1 MRVFFNGLIFT
12 EKYCLPEEHQNK
24 ATFTYTNHTIKMKK
38 LKQLKKWFYKIL
50 AKVTPGKTSTRGAA
64 IALLVVSAI
73 LFTIAAITSV
83 TKSKDPW
90 FLLFFAVFVIIIV
103 LSAYFFLWILK
114 KYNRMPKILKL
125 ALLIAIPLLFVALAF
140 EGIYVFFA
148 FCIISLIGGVI
159 ALFTTNVF
167 SSLSKVKKGIALLCL
182 LVGIIGLISVI
193 NGLLPR
199 GFDIKPVL
207 NAAALH
213 KSTVQKIEAPSPAAR
228 GDYTVKKITYG
239 SGKDKHR
246 PEFGEDVTL
255 TTNAVNGVSFLDN
268 WEGLSGWYREH
279 FWGFDD
285 KELPLNGYVWYPE
298 GEGPFPLALIV
309 HGNHLMSDFSD
320 VGYEY
325 LGELLASRGIITVSV
340 DQNFL
345 NGSWADITGG
355 LDEENDARG
364 WMLLEHL
371 RVWHEWNK
379 TEDHPFYQKI
389 DTTSVA
395 LMGHSRGG
403 EAVGHA
409 AFMNTLPYYSDDA
422 SIPLDYN
429 FNIKSIV
436 AIAPV
441 DGQYQPGNAPNELKD
456 VSYLTI
462 HGSQDGDVTSFAG
475 SKQYERIT
483 FSDSTSHFKS
493 AVYVQGANHGQFNT
507 SWGENDTSDA
517 STYFLNNKQLL
528 SGEEQ
533 REIARVYISA
543 FLETTL
549 TDNMSYKPLF
559 LDARTAADWLPET
572 IYLSQYEDSSFTPL
586 ATYDEDFNVTTG
598 TIDSTAIKGTNI
610 TVWREQEISLKW
622 GEKGS
627 RAAYVG
633 WHYKDIQD
641 GDPIP
646 DSLVATYEYTFK
658 PEPLD
663 STMALT
669 FTLSE
674 STENTNPKS
683 SGKWNDNED
692 EDSLESETEDATENE
707 LEKEIEK
714 ENETDDKK
722 LEDNIPDAPID
733 FSIIISNSDGQ
744 KVTFCL
750 SDFSA
755 LQREIE
761 VRIWKS
767 QFITDDSASENI
779 FQTFMFPFA
788 EIQERNPDFDISS
801 INHLVFL
808 FDKTPEGVIIID
820 NLGFMK
826 TL

>member
-1 MRVFFNGLIFT
+1 
-12 EKYCLPEEHQNK
+12 
-24 ATFTYTNHTIKMKK
+24 
-38 LKQLKKWFYKIL
+38 
-50 AKVTPGKTSTRGAA
+50 
-64 IALLVVSAI
+64 
-73 LFTIAAITSV
+73 
-83 TKSKDPW
+83 
-90 FLLFFAVFVIIIV
+90 
-103 LSAYFFLWILK
+103 
-114 KYNRMPKILKL
+114 
-125 ALLIAIPLLFVALAF
+125 
-140 EGIYVFFA
+140 
-148 FCIISLIGGVI
+148 
-159 ALFTTNVF
+159 
-167 SSLSKVKKGIALLCL
+167 
-182 LVGIIGLISVI
+182 
-193 NGLLPR
+193 
-199 GFDIKPVL
+199 
-207 NAAALH
+207 
-213 KSTVQKIEAPSPAAR
+213 
-228 GDYTVKKITYG
+228 
-239 SGKDKHR
+239 
-246 PEFGEDVTL
+246 
-255 TTNAVNGVSFLDN
+255 
-268 WEGLSGWYREH
+268 
-279 FWGFDD
+279 
-285 KELPLNGYVWYPE
+285 
-298 GEGPFPLALIV
+298 
-309 HGNHLMSDFSD
+309 MS
-320 VGYEY
+320 
-325 LGELLASRGIITVSV
+325 I
-340 DQNFL
+340 
-345 NGSWADITGG
+345 
-355 LDEENDARG
+355 
-364 WMLLEHL
+364 
-371 RVWHEWNK
+371 
-379 TEDHPFYQKI
+379 
-389 DTTSVA
+389 
-395 LMGHSRGG
+395 
-403 EAVGHA
+403 
-409 AFMNTLPYYSDDA
+409 
-422 SIPLDYN
+422 
-429 FNIKSIV
+429 
-436 AIAPV
+436 IAPC
-441 DGQYQPGNAPNELKD
+441 DPNELKD

-493 AVYVQGANHGQFNT
+493 AVYIQGANHGQFNT

-549 TDNMSYKPLF
+549 TEKISYKPLF
-559 LDARTAADWLPET
+559 LDARTGADWLPET
-572 IYLSQYEDSSFTPL
+572 IYLSQYEDSSFAPL
-586 ATYDEDFNVTTG
+586 ATYDEDFNVITG
-598 TIDSTAIKGTNI
+598 TKDSTTIKSANV

-633 WHYKDIQD
+633 WHYKDIEE

-683 SGKWNDNED
+683 SGKWKDNED
-692 EDSLESETEDATENE
+692 EDDLESETEDATENE
-707 LEKEIEK
+707 LEKEIEN
-714 ENETDDKK
+714 EDETDDEN
-722 LEDNIPDAPID
+722 LEDDIPDAPID

-767 QFITDDSASENI
+767 QFITDDSDSENI